1 MAQFDNALYCTFHLF
16 CQPTRLACDA
26 NIWPTG
32 IDMCLYLITRIIA
45 LLCNL
50 RSRLLT
56 IYITSTARRF
66 TSFCE
71 QSIYTYQFIYI
82 QQFVYTSIDYAWKL
96 IENEKYNQIVD
107 FSSQFKPIVHLKS
120 YPFSITCM
128 IVCRIK
134 IDTKILQVS
143 PNQTPALCYRLNINN
158 AFVFFMLFWNV
169 FFFISNVLPEAT

>member
-1 MAQFDNALYCTFHLF
+1 MAQFALYCTFHLF

-56 IYITSTARRF
+56 IYITSAAQRF
-66 TSFCE
+66 ASFCE

-82 QQFVYTSIDYAWKL
+82 HEKYTSIDYAWKF

-120 YPFSITCM
+120 YPFTITCM

-134 IDTKILQVS
+134 LDTKILQVS
-143 PNQTPALCYRLNINN
+143 LNQTPASFRY
-158 AFVFFMLFWNV
+158 W
-169 FFFISNVLPEAT
+169 